1 MSAPVRW
8 ATVALGHVA
17 VAWQLAHAV
26 VPVPLAVL
34 VDQELLVG
42 EGEVEEVD
50 AEGEEEEEAV
60 VVVAEEEEDRE
71 YIGAYRPQLRGGHTK
86 PGRI

>member
-1 MSAPVRW
+1 
-8 ATVALGHVA
+8 
-17 VAWQLAHAV
+17 
-26 VPVPLAVL
+26 
-34 VDQELLVG
+34 VG

-50 AEGEEEEEAV
+50 AEGEEEEAV